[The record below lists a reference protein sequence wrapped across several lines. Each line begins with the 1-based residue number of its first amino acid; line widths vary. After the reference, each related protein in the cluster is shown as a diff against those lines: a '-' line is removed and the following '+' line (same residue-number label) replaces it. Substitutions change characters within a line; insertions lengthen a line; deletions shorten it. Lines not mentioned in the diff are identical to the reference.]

1 MICKQCSYE
10 NSEDAKFCS
19 NCGAALTEEIMEES
33 ANDEDVISG
42 PAETETQEEP
52 VVVEVEETTLE
63 EPKEEEAK
71 PQEAQ
76 WYYVAN
82 NASTGPFT
90 EMEMKAFI
98 DQGVIK
104 GTTYVWKN
112 GMEDWVLLK
121 HSELA
126 RYLKAETE
134 ARDPMSGNVN
144 PQAQRTFYASPVQE
158 RSIALNVILTIVTCG
173 IYGLVWLYL
182 LAKDVNELSA
192 AQGKPQ
198 MTDPILV
205 VLLSIMTCGLYE
217 IYFFYQAGKAMYNLD
232 SKVRLGDD
240 STLLA
245 ILAIFAEI
253 VSMAILQNSIN
264 TFVRYGE

>member
-1 MICKQCSYE
+1 MVLRGQQRV
-10 NSEDAKFCS
+10 D
-19 NCGAALTEEIMEES
+19 GAVYGNGNEGLHRP
-33 ANDEDVISG
+33 G
-42 PAETETQEEP
+42 R
-52 VVVEVEETTLE
+52 
-63 EPKEEEAK
+63 
-71 PQEAQ
+71 
-76 WYYVAN
+76 
-82 NASTGPFT
+82 
-90 EMEMKAFI
+90 
-98 DQGVIK
+98 DQRQ
-104 GTTYVWKN
+104 TYVWKN

-134 ARDPMSGNVN
+134 ARDPMSGNAN

-158 RSIALNVILTIVTCG
+158 RSIALDVILTIVTCG

-205 VLLSIMTCGLYE
+205 VLLSIVTCGLYE

-240 STLLA
+240 SHVA
-245 ILAIFAEI
+245 GDFGDFRGNRFDGHFAK
-253 VSMAILQNSIN
+253 LDQQ
-264 TFVRYGE
+264 VRSVWRISF